1 MDIRTIEMILRI
13 SITWYGIIVE
23 TCLFR
28 DIGIILLGLDEMGF
42 LSETNCESLLFEI
55 YICRVLENE
64 SL

>member
-13 SITWYGIIVE
+13 SIIWYGIIVK

-28 DIGIILLGLDEMGF
+28 DINVGIILLGLDERGF

-55 YICRVLENE
+55 L
-64 SL
+64 L